1 MSFSASIRSSIKYYE
16 GFFRHGWVPL
26 NQSELEI
33 FAHQFRLA
41 GHTLTAEVGSADLVV
56 INTCTVTGAAASD
69 SRQKIRQAARAG
81 SKQIIATG
89 CWASLNPR
97 ETAELAGVSMV
108 IGNLDKDHLVSSVLD
123 IAIDEKLYPAIRH
136 ESIPGVRQRTRA
148 FIKVQDGCDNHCTYC
163 ITRVARGSS
172 RSRRISEILI
182 DIQSALDGGAKE
194 IVLTGVHLGSWGYDF
209 DAPSHLTN
217 LVTAILNDTGTPRL
231 HLSSLEP
238 WDITPTFLELWHS
251 PRLCRHLHLPLQSG
265 CETTLR
271 RMGRRITPEA
281 YANLLQQAR
290 AIIPDVAITTDIIT
304 GFPGE
309 TETEFSKSAAFIE
322 NMDFANGHVFTFSA
336 RPGTAAEH
344 LPGQV
349 PHNTAKQRNAR
360 IRGILLESSSGYH
373 ASQLGKY
380 LPVLWEK
387 VSPNTGGQWE
397 LSGLSDNY
405 LRVRASS
412 PIPCQ
417 NEVMDVHITG
427 LSNGELVGEIIP
439 TLSRGLSYQDTL

>member
-1 MSFSASIRSSIKYYE
+1 MKVYLDMVGCR
-16 GFFRHGWVPL
+16 L

-41 GHTLTAEVGSADLVV
+41 GHTLTSEVGSADMVV
-56 INTCTVTGAAASD
+56 INTCTVTGAAASN

-81 SKQIIATG
+81 VKQIIATG
-89 CWASLNPR
+89 CWASLNPG
-97 ETAELAGVSMV
+97 ETAELTGVSRV
-108 IGNLDKDHLVSSVLD
+108 IGNLDKEHLVSSVLE
-123 IAIDEKLYPAIRH
+123 IPIDGKLYPDIQH
-136 ESIPGVRQRTRA
+136 EPIPGIRQRTRA

-163 ITRVARGSS
+163 ITRLARGSS
-172 RSRRISEILI
+172 RSRRIDEILI

-209 DAPSHLTN
+209 ETPTHLTD
-217 LVTAILNDTGTPRL
+217 LVTAILNDTDTARL

-238 WDITPTFLELWHS
+238 WDITPDFFKLWQNQ
-251 PRLCRHLHLPLQSG
+251 RLCRHFHLPLQSG
-265 CETTLR
+265 SESTLR

-309 TETEFSKSAAFIE
+309 SEIEFAESAAFIE
-322 NMDFANGHVFTFSA
+322 SMDFANGHVFTFSA
-336 RPGTAAEH
+336 RPGTVAEH
-344 LPGQV
+344 LPGQI
-349 PHNTAKQRNAR
+349 PHQTAKLRNAR
-360 IRGILLESSSGYH
+360 IREIFQES
-373 ASQLGKY
+373 ASRYQARQLGKH

-387 VSPNTGGQWE
+387 ATPTTGGFWE

-405 LRVRASS
+405 LRVRANS
-412 PIPCQ
+412 PVPIR
-417 NEVMDVHITG
+417 NVVTDVQITG
-427 LSNGELVGEIIP
+427 FINGELVGEILATHSPIV
-439 TLSRGLSYQDTL
+439 GYQDTL

>member
-1 MSFSASIRSSIKYYE
+1 MKVFLDMVGCR
-16 GFFRHGWVPL
+16 L

-41 GHTLTAEVGSADLVV
+41 GHTLTSEVGSADLVV

-81 SKQIIATG
+81 NKQIIATG

-97 ETAELAGVSMV
+97 ETAELPGVSMV
-108 IGNLDKDHLVSSVLD
+108 IGNLDKDHLVSSVLNIPTD
-123 IAIDEKLYPAIRH
+123 GKLYPAIQH
-136 ESIPGVRQRTRA
+136 EPIPGVRQRTRA

-163 ITRVARGSS
+163 ITRVARGPS
-172 RSRRISEILI
+172 RSRRTNEILI

-209 DAPSHLTN
+209 DIPSHLTN
-217 LVTAILNDTGTPRL
+217 LVTAILNDTDTSRL

-238 WDITPTFLELWHS
+238 WDITPAFLELWHS

-265 CETTLR
+265 CETTLK
-271 RMGRRITPEA
+271 RMRRRITPDA
-281 YANLLQQAR
+281 YANLIQSAR
-290 AIIPDVAITTDIIT
+290 AIITDVAITTDIIT

-336 RPGTAAEH
+336 RPGTVAEH
-344 LPGQV
+344 LPDQI

-373 ASQLGKY
+373 ARQIGKY

-387 VSPNTGGQWE
+387 ASPTAGGHWE

-405 LRVRASS
+405 FRVRAPS
-412 PIPCQ
+412 PIACR

-439 TLSRGLSYQDTL
+439 THSRVSSYQDTL